1 MKQKAYIKPSKPLLV
16 FGLIAVAVMIGL
28 GILFMSLIAD
38 EQESQI
44 GIVFMSVWLLI
55 ALLIAG
61 SMLYNYFSKENAPG
75 IGSEIT
81 FSDGEPDQSTSF
93 EERLRKL
100 EGLHLDQLI
109 TEDEYQKKRKEIM
122 DTKW

>member
-1 MKQKAYIKPSKPLLV
+1 MKQKVYIRPSKPSLV
-16 FGLIAVAVMIGL
+16 VGLIAVAVMIGF
-28 GILFMSLIAD
+28 GIFFMSLIAD
-38 EQESQI
+38 EEDSKV
-44 GIVFMSVWLLI
+44 GMVFLSVWLLI

-61 SMLYNYFSKENAPG
+61 AMLYNYFSKENAPG

-81 FSDGEPDQSTSF
+81 FSDGEPDQTTGF

-100 EGLHLDQLI
+100 EGLRHDQLI

-122 DTKW
+122 DSKW